1 MAARSL
7 VGKFSKLIA
16 LLMPQWQED
25 QSSLIFSHYAGSL
38 IGALDLF
45 VRRAGYFSMLCSF
58 RNVEQAMSFCGGDQV
73 NTDEGRKATC
83 LLRIYGRLNPRL
95 RKAR

>member
-58 RNVEQAMSFCGGDQV
+58 RNVDQAMSFQGNWRSKDRSWQCELDVSIIQRNSV
-73 NTDEGRKATC
+73 AVIK
-83 LLRIYGRLNPRL
+83 
-95 RKAR
+95 